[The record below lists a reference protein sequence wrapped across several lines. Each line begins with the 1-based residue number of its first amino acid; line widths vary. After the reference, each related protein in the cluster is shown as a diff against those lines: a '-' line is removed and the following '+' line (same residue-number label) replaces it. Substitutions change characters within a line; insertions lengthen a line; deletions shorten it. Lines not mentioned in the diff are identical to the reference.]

1 MADVEELRAHLVD
14 LYGIHVQAML
24 TFDQD
29 VILMRRSDGPN
40 WVARVFPATRSVDD
54 VRGDAEILK
63 WLAEVGYP
71 AERNATDAPVS
82 ELDGCPVLV
91 TEAIA
96 SARGPDRRKAIKDAG
111 GIRRL
116 GELLAGLNTL
126 SVPLGAPSRPGGAWH
141 HIATGKPAAEIEAA
155 RLMLEEAESRATARE
170 LGTFT
175 TLTEELDSLDAG
187 DGLPEAFV
195 HPDFVL
201 VNVVA
206 TAQPG
211 MILVDWAGA
220 GIGPRAWALAFLL
233 WAEAA
238 KDPRRAALALAG
250 YRRHVKLEP
259 EEIERLPAMMRA
271 RPLIFDIWRLRG
283 GHKSAAAVAA
293 DALETRRLV
302 DTITRRVSERLRE
315 G

>member
-24 TFDQD
+24 TLDQD

-40 WVARVFPATRSVDD
+40 WIARVFPATRGVDA
-54 VRGDAEILK
+54 VRGDAEILE

-71 AERNATDAPVS
+71 AERNATDEPVS
-82 ELDGCPVLV
+82 ELDGCAVLV

-96 SARGPDRRKAIKDAG
+96 SARGPDRRKAIKDVG

-116 GELLAGLNTL
+116 GELLAELNTL
-126 SVPLGAPSRPGGAWH
+126 SVPAGAPSRPGGAWH
-141 HIATGKPAAEIEAA
+141 HMAAGMPAAEVEAA

-175 TLTEELDSLDAG
+175 RLTEELDSLDAG

-201 VNVVA
+201 ANVVA

-211 MILVDWAGA
+211 MVLVDWAGA

-233 WAEAA
+233 WAEGA

-250 YRRHVKLEP
+250 YRRRVKLEP

-271 RPLIFDIWRLRG
+271 RPLIFDIWRLHG

-302 DTITRRVSERLRE
+302 DTIVQRAAARPRE
-315 G
+315 S